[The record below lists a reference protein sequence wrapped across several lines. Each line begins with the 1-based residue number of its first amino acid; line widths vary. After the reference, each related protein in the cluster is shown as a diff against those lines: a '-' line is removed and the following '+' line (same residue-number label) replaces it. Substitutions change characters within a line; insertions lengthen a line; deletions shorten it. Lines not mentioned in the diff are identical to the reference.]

1 MENNTKTLIMGFTAF
16 IAILLI
22 LCGLSFVWCMNKRIT
37 ELECNKNIENI
48 ATLIQKDSFLMAKL
62 SITDSAKGLHLAY
75 QDSITKIFNEHNLE
89 KQYVTTLI
97 ENQTAWY
104 TYISGFAVSAIGL
117 FSLIFGYLGVKNEV
131 EGVTKSMD
139 IITNDN
145 TTLAKNSKD
154 ELEKK
159 KGELE
164 KSVNDKIEIMNAYNT
179 TFVKNS
185 KDELEK
191 VKKELETSV
200 NDKID
205 KMTAHNTA
213 LALNSKV
220 ELEKVKEEHESLQ
233 KQFREVGETKI
244 VLYAALGDLTE
255 QKTAAIVH
263 YQDALKV
270 CKQLGVDEQSS
281 AIEAILNRIDS
292 CNPIDYRE
300 DKSLQTLLI
309 EIMRQTQKPE
319 LSATILAL
327 LLKFNV

>member
-1 MENNTKTLIMGFTAF
+1 
-16 IAILLI
+16 
-22 LCGLSFVWCMNKRIT
+22 MN
-37 ELECNKNIENI
+37 
-48 ATLIQKDSFLMAKL
+48 A
-62 SITDSAKGLHLAY
+62 G
-75 QDSITKIFNEHNLE
+75 
-89 KQYVTTLI
+89 
-97 ENQTAWY
+97 
-104 TYISGFAVSAIGL
+104 
-117 FSLIFGYLGVKNEV
+117 
-131 EGVTKSMD
+131 
-139 IITNDN
+139 N
-145 TTLAKNSKD
+145 TTL
-154 ELEKK
+154 
-159 KGELE
+159 
-164 KSVNDKIEIMNAYNT
+164 
-179 TFVKNS
+179 VKNS